1 EFPMQLLSNLS
12 IRFKV
17 LTIVAGGIAGLIVT
31 LAFNYNA
38 TSSNKVTLESVQNI
52 YFPVLER
59 LDANLVRLD
68 KIKENYTTAVIAGDE
83 DILEENAELSQ
94 QLTQALTEVAEM
106 DSAEHERIDLI
117 LNNFTAY
124 TQTADVV
131 SLGMIEETLDLE
143 AAQPMLKKMNAQL
156 TTTEEG
162 LNNFRGYSYQ
172 RFTGAIDGAN
182 DASAEALITSIVV
195 GLATALLLGVVGV
208 LIGNSI
214 TRNISAVI
222 HSLKEMASGEGDLTT
237 RLRSDSNDEI
247 GTLVEE
253 FNAFV
258 AKLQGVIS
266 EVTGSTA
273 RVATAAGEMKHVSEM
288 SVVGMNSQQ
297 QEINQVVTAMA
308 EMTRSVEGV
317 SDSASRA
324 ASTASTASTEA
335 DAGKRVVEENMQAI
349 SSLAEEVENAAEVIQ
364 ELESHSEAIGKVLNV
379 IRDIAEQTNLLA
391 LNAAIEAARAG
402 EQGRGFAVVAD
413 EVRTLA
419 TRTHDSTREVHDLIN
434 HLQTGTKNAVQTM
447 VQGREQAQASVTQ
460 AARVGES
467 LQRIAQGVNEISA
480 MNEQIAN
487 AAEEQR
493 AVTQEINNN
502 IVNLGQVVNQVTQDA
517 RTAEGDSEKLAQLAE
532 QLRAQISVFRI

>member
-1 EFPMQLLSNLS
+1 MQLFSNLS

-17 LTIVAGGIAGLIVT
+17 LTIVVGGIAGLIAT

-83 DILEENAELSQ
+83 DILEENAELAQ

-106 DSAEHERIDLI
+106 DSVEHERIDQI

-124 TQTADVV
+124 TQTADLV

-143 AAQPMLKKMNAQL
+143 AAQPMLKKMNTQF

-182 DASAEALITSIVV
+182 EASAEALITGMVV

-222 HSLKEMASGEGDLTT
+222 HSLKEMASGEGDLTI

-297 QEINQVVTAMA
+297 QEINHVVTAMA

-324 ASTASTASTEA
+324 ARTASTASTEA

-467 LQRIAQGVNEISA
+467 LQRIALGVNEITT

-487 AAEEQR
+487 AADEQN

>member
-1 EFPMQLLSNLS
+1 MQLLSNLS

-83 DILEENAELSQ
+83 DILEENAELAQ

-106 DSAEHERIDLI
+106 DSAEHERIDQI

-195 GLATALLLGVVGV
+195 GMATALLLGVVGV

-266 EVTGSTA
+266 EVTGSTT

-467 LQRIAQGVNEISA
+467 LQRIAQGVNEIST

-493 AVTQEINNN
+493 AVTEEINNN

-532 QLRAQISVFRI
+532 QLRVQISVFRI

>member
-1 EFPMQLLSNLS
+1 MQLFSNLS
-12 IRFKV
+12 IRFKL
-17 LTIVAGGIAGLIVT
+17 LTIVVGGIAGLIVT

-83 DILEENAELSQ
+83 DILEENAELAQ
-94 QLTQALTEVAEM
+94 QLTQALTEVADM

-156 TTTEEG
+156 TTAEEG
-162 LNNFRGYSYQ
+162 LNNFRGHSYQ

-182 DASAEALITSIVV
+182 EASAEALITGIIV

-487 AAEEQR
+487 AADKQN

-532 QLRAQISVFRI
+532 QLKAQISVFRI

>member
-1 EFPMQLLSNLS
+1 MQLLSNLS

-182 DASAEALITSIVV
+182 DASAEALITGIVV

-487 AAEEQR
+487 AADEQN

-502 IVNLGQVVNQVTQDA
+502 IVNLGQVVDQVTQDA

>member
-1 EFPMQLLSNLS
+1 MQLLSNLS

>member
-1 EFPMQLLSNLS
+1 MQLFSNLS

-17 LTIVAGGIAGLIVT
+17 LTIVVGGIAGLIAT

-83 DILEENAELSQ
+83 DILEENAELAQ
-94 QLTQALTEVAEM
+94 QLTQTLTEVAEM
-106 DSAEHERIDLI
+106 DSVEHERIDQI

-124 TQTADVV
+124 TQTADLV

-143 AAQPMLKKMNAQL
+143 AAQPMLKKMNTQF

-182 DASAEALITSIVV
+182 EASAEALITGMVV

-222 HSLKEMASGEGDLTT
+222 HSLKEMASGEGDLTI

-297 QEINQVVTAMA
+297 QEINHVVTAMA

-324 ASTASTASTEA
+324 ARTASTASTEA

-467 LQRIAQGVNEISA
+467 LQRIALGVNEITT

-487 AAEEQR
+487 AADEQN